1 MEQVPFFGSAAIEA
15 ALPWPRMV
23 EALRAGFQA
32 GAEAPVRHH
41 HPVPRPGMD
50 RPADLLIMPAW
61 RPGSVTGIKI
71 VHVAP
76 GHEARGIPSIQ
87 GLYLLFDGPTGTPRA
102 ILDGAALTLRRTAG
116 ASALAASY
124 LARDDIRTHLVVGAG
139 ALCPNF
145 VHAHRAVRPSLERA
159 LIWNRNPGKAEA
171 AAAGLAQQGIA
182 AEAVT
187 DLSAAVGQADLISV
201 ATNSTAPLVRGADVR
216 PGTHVD
222 LVGAYTHAMRE
233 SDDALMAMAAVFVDT
248 REGALAEAGDLLQ
261 AIDAGAF
268 SADSI
273 RGELRELVIGTV
285 PGRRSAD
292 EVTLF
297 KSVGAALEDLVA
309 AESVVAASRQGN

>member
-1 MEQVPFFGSAAIEA
+1 MSQPAFFGPAEIEA

-23 EALRAGFQA
+23 EALREGFAA

-41 HPVPRPGMD
+41 HAVPRPGMD

-61 RPGSVTGIKI
+61 RPGSSTGIKI

-76 GHEARGIPSIQ
+76 GHEAKGIPSIQ
-87 GLYLLFDGPTGTPRA
+87 GLYILFDGPTGTPRA
-102 ILDGAALTLRRTAG
+102 VLDGAALTLRRTAG
-116 ASALAASY
+116 ASALAASF
-124 LARDDIRTHLVVGAG
+124 LARDDVATHLVVGAG

-145 VHAHRAVRPSLERA
+145 VHAHRAVRPSLTKT
-159 LIWNRNPGKAEA
+159 LIWNRRPEK
-171 AAAGLAQQGIA
+171 AAGVAQRLQEQGLD
-182 AEAVT
+182 AEAVA
-187 DLSAAVGQADLISV
+187 DLPAAVRRADLISA
-201 ATNSTAPLVRGADVR
+201 ATNSTAPLIRGADVR

-222 LVGAYTHAMRE
+222 LVGAYTRAMRE
-233 SDDALMAMAAVFVDT
+233 SDDALVGLASVYVDT

-268 SADSI
+268 APEDI
-273 RGELRELVIGTV
+273 RGDLRELVLGKAQ
-285 PGRRSAD
+285 GRRSVD

-309 AESVVAASRQGN
+309 AEAVVGARLPKD